1 MLSWEFPPRIIGGI
15 ARHVAELSSALARAG
30 HFVDVVTA
38 HHPGAPEEEVIPTPE
53 GGLRVL
59 RAGPAPV
66 NPLDFVCEI
75 HQLDFGL
82 LERVLRDRG
91 RGGDAGMGTPAL
103 QYDLIHAHDWLVAF
117 AARTLRRGTGTPL
130 VATMHATEWGR
141 NGGVSTPMQHYIHS
155 VEWLLTYDACRV
167 ICCSQAMAG
176 EVEGALQAPA
186 DKVRVIPNGVD
197 PERLRCTDS
206 PAELAGFR
214 RRWAR
219 DEERIVLFVGR
230 LVREKGVEVLIDA
243 MPEVLAAHPEAK
255 LVVAGGGWWG
265 NLAAQASARGIGRKV
280 AFAGF
285 VPDAD
290 LPRLYAVA
298 DVAVFPSLYE
308 PFGIVALEA
317 MAAGVPVV
325 TSDIGGF
332 REVVRHGETG
342 VQTWA
347 NNPHSLAW
355 GINLALGDV
364 QLAARLRRRAGRE
377 VRQRFA
383 WDGIATAT
391 LEVYDEVLRMAE
403 KGERGEVERA
413 AAIPFSGPG
422 IRPRYVAMSD
432 APRSRE
438 WRGERGETMEGR
450 S

>member
-1 MLSWEFPPRIIGGI
+1 MS
-15 ARHVAELSSALARAG
+15 
-30 HFVDVVTA
+30 
-38 HHPGAPEEEVIPTPE
+38 
-53 GGLRVL
+53 
-59 RAGPAPV
+59 
-66 NPLDFVCEI
+66 
-75 HQLDFGL
+75 
-82 LERVLRDRG
+82 
-91 RGGDAGMGTPAL
+91 
-103 QYDLIHAHDWLVAF
+103 
-117 AARTLRRGTGTPL
+117 
-130 VATMHATEWGR
+130 
-141 NGGVSTPMQHYIHS
+141 
-155 VEWLLTYDACRV
+155 
-167 ICCSQAMAG
+167 
-176 EVEGALQAPA
+176 
-186 DKVRVIPNGVD
+186 
-197 PERLRCTDS
+197 
-206 PAELAGFR
+206 
-214 RRWAR
+214 
-219 DEERIVLFVGR
+219 
-230 LVREKGVEVLIDA
+230 
-243 MPEVLAAHPEAK
+243 AHPEAK